1 MHLQKFNL
9 VSTLQET
16 DLSDVGSYYCSPSFC
31 RTRSRKLAINT
42 SRSVASILSNFLCSF
57 LETKNFFNDETS
69 LCSLLN
75 MFLFL
80 WCCTNSSNEQPA
92 DTTCY
97 FFLLSFW
104 KKFGGAA
111 KKPPNL
117 ESHLNASLMNSA
129 DWLKGIY
136 AVVDWLYIHI
146 WKQLYAILIGCI
158 SFSHMWK

>member
-9 VSTLQET
+9 VSTLQKT

-31 RTRSRKLAINT
+31 RPPSRKLAINT
-42 SRSVASILSNFLCSF
+42 MRSLASIFSNSLCSF
-57 LETKNFFNDETS
+57 LETKNFFNNETS
-69 LCSLLN
+69 LCGLLN

-92 DTTCY
+92 NTTCY

-146 WKQLYAILIGCI
+146 WKQLYTILIGCI